1 LEKPPFAEGQYANG
15 YIGVAEEQEII
26 YKALITPAV
35 GVNLMISAER
45 GSDFRVRTAEMAAP
59 ASRRAF
65 CARAFVRQ
73 FLATRRNGV

>member
-1 LEKPPFAEGQYANG
+1 
-15 YIGVAEEQEII
+15 EII